1 MADAEASQAQRL
13 RRAMIQQ
20 LESLKRAGVTVIGR
34 APPAE
39 ASSPQPRDS
48 AAVGAAAP
56 TRLAKTAES
65 ARSPRDQ
72 ITPAAGPPAVTPPA
86 RPAVSTSETTHTPR
100 TAAHAMPE
108 NPTPRSARAP
118 AETTPSLFDQ
128 GPQGPKLS
136 LEERSEALR
145 VLGDEVAA
153 CEQCAELVAH
163 RTQTVF
169 GVGNPQT
176 RLCFFGEAP
185 GADEDRQG
193 EPFVGRAGQ
202 LLNKIIEACG
212 MRREDVYIMN
222 VLKCRP
228 PNNRDP
234 APSEVGN
241 CRGFFERQLDILRP
255 EFICCLGKPA
265 MASLLG
271 TPPSVSLGRM
281 RGQFHRYRGSKVIVT
296 YHPAYLLRNPAAK
309 KDTWEDMKLLL
320 SEMGLEIPKRN

>member
-1 MADAEASQAQRL
+1 MADADTSPALRL
-13 RRAMIQQ
+13 RRAIIQQ
-20 LESLKRAGVTVIGR
+20 LESLQRAGVTVVGR
-34 APPAE
+34 APPPAE
-39 ASSPQPRDS
+39 
-48 AAVGAAAP
+48 
-56 TRLAKTAES
+56 
-65 ARSPRDQ
+65 
-72 ITPAAGPPAVTPPA
+72 PPASPSPAVA
-86 RPAVSTSETTHTPR
+86 RPPRPADGVSATTSPPLTPQR
-100 TAAHAMPE
+100 PMPE
-108 NPTPRSARAP
+108 HSKPRSSRSLANTA
-118 AETTPSLFDQ
+118 PSLFDQ
-128 GPQGPKLS
+128 AAGPKLS
-136 LEERSEALR
+136 PEEQAEALR
-145 VLGDEVAA
+145 VLRDEVAA

-169 GVGNPQT
+169 GVGSPQT
-176 RLCFFGEAP
+176 RLLFFGEAP

-212 MRREDVYIMN
+212 MRREDIYIMN

-241 CRGFFERQLDILRP
+241 CRAFFERQLDILRP

-265 MASLLG
+265 MAALLG

-296 YHPAYLLRNPAAK
+296 YHPAYLLRNPPAK
-309 KDTWEDMKLLL
+309 KDTWDDMKLLL
-320 SEMGLEIPKRN
+320 KEMGLEVPKR